1 VPVHRPVRSAPSPS
15 ATLFEHLGAGASH
28 ARPRLHQMVGDA
40 VETTGPRRTGTA
52 RLPTVGQSQRLAVSF
67 PADDG
72 ERVGYL
78 YLPAPNQNCRQR
90 AGVVLCGGFGST
102 MERLYPHAAAFAAA
116 GFTALVFDYRNFG
129 HSEGHP
135 RQLVDLSG
143 QLSDIRAAITYLRCR
158 GDVNPDHIVLWGNSL
173 GGAHVISV
181 AAEDPLIAAVIAQIP
196 FNGFPRRVAGR
207 SGWDTTRLL
216 GAILWDQLRGVLR
229 LPPYYIPL
237 VGEPGRV
244 AVTNATEANEL
255 VATLP
260 DGNTLWQNRT
270 APRALLRMMRYHP
283 SKAASRL
290 SMPLLV
296 CLAVDD
302 QATPEPLAR
311 QLADQAPHGQLKRYP
326 GTHFTFY
333 HDEQTRRSVLA
344 DQIGFCRAELTG

>member
-1 VPVHRPVRSAPSPS
+1 
-15 ATLFEHLGAGASH
+15 
-28 ARPRLHQMVGDA
+28 
-40 VETTGPRRTGTA
+40 
-52 RLPTVGQSQRLAVSF
+52 VGQSQRLAVSF

-283 SKAASRL
+283 SKAGR
-290 SMPLLV
+290 
-296 CLAVDD
+296 
-302 QATPEPLAR
+302 
-311 QLADQAPHGQLKRYP
+311 P
-326 GTHFTFY
+326 GTPRPAQAVPGHPLHLLPRRTDSAVRARRSDRVLSSRIDRVAAARRAVR
-333 HDEQTRRSVLA
+333 DEAPPLRARAPTSSSWGQHVVLSTRRP
-344 DQIGFCRAELTG
+344 DH